1 MKKSDRLK
9 IVILGITGLLILIGT
24 GIFIF
29 IGQSICTMAGVGLFV
44 IVCLGMVVVAGK
56 KDDQTETIEEWEQ
69 GLQTALQRI
78 APKGKVSSKIIIQDK
93 KQTRSWWNSFWQR
106 SFIEAEG
113 EAKEI
118 TRNYTLFRYMLGCN
132 AYGSVPTKFNGGL
145 FTFDPCHVDEK
156 QSFTPD

>member
-56 KDDQTETIEEWEQ
+56 KDDQTETIEQLNQTISEQ
-69 GLQTALQRI
+69 SRRIMNTGSLQDIRENLQRRLVRM
-78 APKGKVSSKIIIQDK
+78 KH
-93 KQTRSWWNSFWQR
+93 N
-106 SFIEAEG
+106 
-113 EAKEI
+113 
-118 TRNYTLFRYMLGCN
+118 N
-132 AYGSVPTKFNGGL
+132 
-145 FTFDPCHVDEK
+145 
-156 QSFTPD
+156 

>member
-56 KDDQTETIEEWEQ
+56 KDDQTETIEQLNQTISEQ
-69 GLQTALQRI
+69 SRRI
-78 APKGKVSSKIIIQDK
+78 IMRTSSVACRI
-93 KQTRSWWNSFWQR
+93 
-106 SFIEAEG
+106 
-113 EAKEI
+113 
-118 TRNYTLFRYMLGCN
+118 LLLPLM
-132 AYGSVPTKFNGGL
+132 
-145 FTFDPCHVDEK
+145 
-156 QSFTPD
+156 

>member
-56 KDDQTETIEEWEQ
+56 KDDQTETIEQLNQTISEQ
-69 GLQTALQRI
+69 SRILRGSLQDIRESLQRL
-78 APKGKVSSKIIIQDK
+78 PVRMKH
-93 KQTRSWWNSFWQR
+93 N
-106 SFIEAEG
+106 
-113 EAKEI
+113 
-118 TRNYTLFRYMLGCN
+118 N
-132 AYGSVPTKFNGGL
+132 
-145 FTFDPCHVDEK
+145 
-156 QSFTPD
+156 

>member
-78 APKGKVSSKIIIQDK
+78 EQLNQTVSEQSRRIMNTEGQLARYKRELAEATGK
-93 KQTRSWWNSFWQR
+93 N
-106 SFIEAEG
+106 EA
-113 EAKEI
+113 
-118 TRNYTLFRYMLGCN
+118 
-132 AYGSVPTKFNGGL
+132 
-145 FTFDPCHVDEK
+145 
-156 QSFTPD
+156 

>member
-44 IVCLGMVVVAGK
+44 IVCLGMVAVAGK

-78 APKGKVSSKIIIQDK
+78 VPKGKVSEGQLARYK
-93 KQTRSWWNSFWQR
+93 RELA
-106 SFIEAEG
+106 EATG
-113 EAKEI
+113 KNEA
-118 TRNYTLFRYMLGCN
+118 
-132 AYGSVPTKFNGGL
+132 
-145 FTFDPCHVDEK
+145 
-156 QSFTPD
+156 

>member
-78 APKGKVSSKIIIQDK
+78 APKGKVSSKTIIQDK
-93 KQTRSWWNSFWQR
+93 KQYLNR
-106 SFIEAEG
+106 AEG
-113 EAKEI
+113 
-118 TRNYTLFRYMLGCN
+118 
-132 AYGSVPTKFNGGL
+132 
-145 FTFDPCHVDEK
+145 
-156 QSFTPD
+156 

>member
-56 KDDQTETIEEWEQ
+56 KDDQTETIEQLNQTISEQ
-69 GLQTALQRI
+69 SRSSLQDIRENLQRRLVRM
-78 APKGKVSSKIIIQDK
+78 KH
-93 KQTRSWWNSFWQR
+93 N
-106 SFIEAEG
+106 
-113 EAKEI
+113 
-118 TRNYTLFRYMLGCN
+118 N
-132 AYGSVPTKFNGGL
+132 
-145 FTFDPCHVDEK
+145 
-156 QSFTPD
+156 